1 MIKKES
7 TLIVSAWLS
16 FLLGHALVWV
26 DFFLSDALIHSE
38 TLWYF
43 GQSLIYTGSALG
55 ISVYIKSK
63 FSDIYHQI
71 NYKQHAQN

>member
-1 MIKKES
+1 MRRDAII
-7 TLIVSAWLS
+7 TATACVS
-16 FLLGHALVWV
+16 FFLGHALVWV
-26 DFFLSDALIHSE
+26 DFFLSGETIHNE

-63 FSDIYHQI
+63 FESIYHQL
-71 NYKQHAQN
+71 NVNEHAKD

>member
-1 MIKKES
+1 MRRDAII
-7 TLIVSAWLS
+7 TATACVS

-26 DFFLSDALIHSE
+26 DFFLSGESIHNE

-55 ISVYIKSK
+55 ISVYIRSK
-63 FSDIYHQI
+63 FESIYHQL
-71 NYKQHAQN
+71 NVTDHAKD

>member
-1 MIKKES
+1 MTKES
-7 TLIVSAWLS
+7 ALLTTAWLS

-26 DFFLSDALIHSE
+26 DFFMSDTLIHDA

-55 ISVYIKSK
+55 ISIYIKQK
-63 FSDIYHQI
+63 FADIYHHL
-71 NYKQHAQN
+71 NESNHAKN